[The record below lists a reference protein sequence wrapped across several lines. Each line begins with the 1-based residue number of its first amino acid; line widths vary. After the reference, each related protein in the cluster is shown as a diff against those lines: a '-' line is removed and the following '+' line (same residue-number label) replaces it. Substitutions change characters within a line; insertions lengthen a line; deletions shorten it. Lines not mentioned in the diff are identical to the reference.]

1 MTSSVHLL
9 SHGKAF
15 VTFHN
20 TFGTLDMLWFVQ
32 LYLFMEVGSRLVI
45 DHLLWRTKLKVN
57 GVKLQEL

>member
-9 SHGKAF
+9 SRGRAF

-57 GVKLQEL
+57 GVKLHEL